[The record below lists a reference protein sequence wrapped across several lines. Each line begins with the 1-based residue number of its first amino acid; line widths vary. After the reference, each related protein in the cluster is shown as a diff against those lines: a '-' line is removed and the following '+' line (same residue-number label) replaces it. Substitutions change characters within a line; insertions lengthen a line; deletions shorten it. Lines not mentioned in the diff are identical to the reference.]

1 MLTLASAWMKLEEN
15 VLRETPQTPWDSRTG
30 GQREGPGAVSPTL
43 GPGDT
48 RRRRARGRGC
58 VSATT
63 RCSGF
68 NKTEFLSY
76 AGVCT
81 RAPGPTWRPVR
92 GQSPFL
98 SGCDCA
104 LEPALRP
111 AGTSSPP
118 PALSSLLG
126 SRGDQGAADV
136 VPSHVRP
143 RERAG
148 PFLAARPCFLACLEL
163 A

>member
-1 MLTLASAWMKLEEN
+1 MLTLASAWMKREEN

-43 GPGDT
+43 GPRDT
-48 RRRRARGRGC
+48 RRRRARGRGR

-81 RAPGPTWRPVR
+81 RAPWAPLG
-92 GQSPFL
+92 PFL

-118 PALSSLLG
+118 RSLFTFG
-126 SRGDQGAADV
+126 ESG
-136 VPSHVRP
+136 RP
-143 RERAG
+143 RGRRRRPLTRPTSG
-148 PFLAARPCFLACLEL
+148 KGWPFSGGTPLLPGLPREL

>member
-1 MLTLASAWMKLEEN
+1 MLTLASAWMKREEN

-43 GPGDT
+43 GPRDT
-48 RRRRARGRGC
+48 RRRRARGRGR

-111 AGTSSPP
+111 AGTSSPSP
-118 PALSSLLG
+118 LSLHSWG
-126 SRGDQGAADV
+126 VG
-136 VPSHVRP
+136 
-143 RERAG
+143 ETWG
-148 PFLAARPCFLACLEL
+148 P
-163 A
+163 